1 VSVAFRIS
9 EKDVDRYP
17 GLRAKWE
24 AAKEA
29 NAPLPKPKAK
39 RQPKPK
45 AEGESGSAYIECDV
59 DQEAGGAR
67 HWVLPLPD
75 IDLINANEVR
85 GWHWRKEREVAAA
98 IRAAAAKA
106 ARDAGVPLL
115 SRARVLYLVHPTGRT
130 RIFDPSNWALSAK
143 AAVDGLPDAGVFKDD
158 NAGIVTGVDPRAG
171 KRIVGA
177 RIRMTLVVIDQGEE
191 RS

>member
-1 VSVAFRIS
+1 VSFRIS

-29 NAPLPKPKAK
+29 NAPLPKPKSK
-39 RQPKPK
+39 RQREPK
-45 AEGESGSAYIECDV
+45 AEGESGSAYIECDIAAEV
-59 DQEAGGAR
+59 SGAR

-106 ARDAGVPLL
+106 ARDARVPLL
-115 SRARVLYLVHPTGRT
+115 ERARVLYLVHPTGRT

-143 AAVDGLPDAGVFKDD
+143 AAVDGLSDAGSFRDD
-158 NAGIVTGVDPRAG
+158 NARIVTGVDPRAG
-171 KRIVGA
+171 KRITGA